1 MWRPA
6 ANYGVNYTIA
16 YARLHDKNLLLA
28 EAHYYFSYLAE
39 PREIMCLMAMLI
51 IQTHSYGYG
60 EYLLQSDLD

>member
-6 ANYGVNYTIA
+6 ANYTTLIIRSLTHGYMTKTYYSQKPITIFLIS
-16 YARLHDKNLLLA
+16 RG
-28 EAHYYFSYLAE
+28 
-39 PREIMCLMAMLI
+39 IICLIAMLI